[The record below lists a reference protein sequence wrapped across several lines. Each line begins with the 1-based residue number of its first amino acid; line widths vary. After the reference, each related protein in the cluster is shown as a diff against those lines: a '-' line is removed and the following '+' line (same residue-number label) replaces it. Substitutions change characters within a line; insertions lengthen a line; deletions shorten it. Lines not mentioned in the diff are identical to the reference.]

1 MATRRGASSR
11 AAHGPTTET
20 AVASDTSPL
29 LPDAETPD
37 TVPLDGAAD
46 KADDVTLGSI
56 ASDANRTDADDLTAI
71 VGDANSSSEA
81 DDASDMRDSQDS
93 GVGNGGLLRRAR
105 DLLRERGE
113 PMTTGELASAVFG
126 LTLVGAPGGL
136 ADVAGGGGLVG
147 PWGAMLERLLRPS
160 SLFVAEGV
168 GAEARWGLAAWATAR
183 RSLADL
189 EFVVVDVET
198 TGLAPGRHRIT
209 EVAAVV
215 VAGGLVNDDPRAVFR
230 SLVNP
235 QRRIPQFITKF
246 TGISER
252 MVARAPAAA
261 TVLPKLHA
269 FIGGRPIVGHNVG
282 FDLGFLAYE
291 AEHAGL
297 SALFPLDGVDTI
309 ALARR
314 FVPGLRRASLDR
326 VATALH
332 IPIHTRHRALAD
344 AQLTANVFALLLAM
358 ARAAGCETLDDLR
371 QSTSR
376 TTSVGGARRGAARGE
391 TPQPRPTG
399 ALYLNPAWRQEF
411 PTTPGVYLMRDA
423 EGEVIYVGKAKC
435 LRNRLASYYNQPLGY
450 TRKMDGLLQNVKS
463 IETRQ
468 LGSELE
474 ALIVESSLIKQL
486 QPRYNVQLRNH
497 EMYPFIK
504 VDVTSAYPR
513 FYSTREVSADG
524 ARYFG
529 PFRSRGITLATIELI
544 YKVFPLRNCLRS
556 LPPNGPASEPC
567 LRYHLK
573 RCNAPCRGEL
583 PDSERRAYHEAVE
596 QACAFLGGERADL
609 IDRLKR
615 EMYAAS
621 ARQDYERA
629 ARLRDAL
636 RDADQALLGQRLV
649 TGAVE
654 ANNLLIAYP
663 SAEPEQVELF
673 LIRHG
678 RLARQ
683 ARVAQGAQAL
693 ADAARA
699 LADHAATLD
708 TPPPC
713 VGREEVDQ
721 INIIARWI
729 HHHSDDD
736 ARAFFRLPDNLRDD
750 TACVQFAAHVAQT
763 VMATIAERA
772 TSLAELEEDDDWP

>member
-1 MATRRGASSR
+1 MTARRGASGGG
-11 AAHGPTTET
+11 ATET
-20 AVASDTSPL
+20 ATASPAHT
-29 LPDAETPD
+29 LPA
-37 TVPLDGAAD
+37 
-46 KADDVTLGSI
+46 
-56 ASDANRTDADDLTAI
+56 DADALPADADATTGAI
-71 VGDANSSSEA
+71 
-81 DDASDMRDSQDS
+81 
-93 GVGNGGLLRRAR
+93 GNGGLLRRAR
-105 DLLRERGE
+105 DILLEHGDALGAE
-113 PMTTGELASAVFG
+113 ELASAVFG
-126 LTLVGAPGGL
+126 VVGAPTNSPAHAL
-136 ADVAGGGGLVG
+136 LVG
-147 PWGAMLERLLRPS
+147 PWVALLERLVPPS
-160 SLFVAEGV
+160 PLFGGAGV
-168 GAEARWGLAAWATAR
+168 GAQTRW
-183 RSLADL
+183 SLASWQTAQQPLTTL

-215 VAGGLVNDDPRAVFR
+215 VAGGVVKREAKAVFR

-235 QRRIPQFITKF
+235 QRSIPQFITKF

-252 MVARAPAAA
+252 MVARAPNA
-261 TVLPKLHA
+261 TIVLPRLHE
-269 FIGGRPIVGHNVG
+269 FIAGRPIVGHNVG

-291 AEHAGL
+291 AEQAGL
-297 SALFPLDGVDTI
+297 SALFPLNGVDTI
-309 ALARR
+309 AMARR

-344 AQLTANVFALLLAM
+344 AQLTAEVFALLLAT
-358 ARAAGCETLDDLR
+358 AREQGCATFDDLR
-371 QSTSR
+371 QATMSASAR
-376 TTSVGGARRGAARGE
+376 ASQARAGGASVAKHQPPRGE
-391 TPQPRPTG
+391 PPQPRPTG

-411 PTTPGVYLMRDA
+411 PTTPGVYLMKDA
-423 EGEVIYVGKAKC
+423 DGEVIYVGKAKC
-435 LRNRLASYYNQPLGY
+435 LRDRLASYYNQPLGY
-450 TRKMDGLLQNVKS
+450 TRKMDGLLQNVRA

-497 EMYPFIK
+497 ELYPFIK
-504 VDVTSAYPR
+504 VDVNSAYPR

-529 PFRSRGITLATIELI
+529 PFRSKGITLATIELI

-573 RCNAPCRGEL
+573 RCAAPCRGALADE
-583 PDSERRAYHEAVE
+583 ERATYHAAVE

-615 EMYAAS
+615 EMYGAS

-629 ARLRDAL
+629 AHLRDAL
-636 RDADQALLGQRLV
+636 RDADQVLLGQRLV

-663 SAEPEQVELF
+663 SAEVGQIELF

-678 RLARQ
+678 RLVSQ
-683 ARVAQGAQAL
+683 ARVAHDADALTEATHAL
-693 ADAARA
+693 AAT
-699 LADHAATLD
+699 AATLD
-708 TPPPC
+708 APPPC

-729 HHHSDDD
+729 SHHSDDD
-736 ARAFFRLPDNLRDD
+736 TRAFFRLPDDLRD
-750 TACVQFAAHVAQT
+750 TAACGAFAAQVAQT
-763 VMATIAERA
+763 VTLPRAEPATDEPAEND
-772 TSLAELEEDDDWP
+772 EEW